1 MDTIVGQNLGQY
13 HIIEEIAQGGMSTV
27 YRATQTSIGRDVAV
41 KVLPQALLHDTKFL
55 ERFNRE
61 VDVVAH
67 LQHPHILPVYDFGD
81 FQGIPY
87 VVMAYL
93 RGGTLGDYIQKQ
105 GPLPLDE
112 LLRLVRQIVDALDY
126 AHSKGIIHRDF
137 KPSNVLL
144 DEQRNTYLADF
155 GLAKIMEGSTH
166 LTGSM
171 MLGTPMYMAPEL
183 ANLEAPTKAVDIY
196 ALGITL
202 FQMLTGRL
210 PYETPTPAA
219 AILAH
224 VTQPIPMVNSAR
236 PDLPAGIQ
244 NVIDRAMAKAPAD
257 RFKTAGELLEAL
269 SEAIG
274 VSSAAPAAD
283 SQNALLMTNMLGQII
298 FVDQLCLKLLRRPLQ
313 DARAVM
319 GKSLAET
326 LGIDSKIASKLVEDV
341 RKNGEV
347 IGLDMMLKDAKGGT
361 VAVFCSATATF
372 DSQKAFVGMDV
383 TLKPY
388 AEASGPDQRTPFPL
402 NPVRMDTAEES
413 IFQVYFTAQ
422 LQALNKLLMQLGG
435 KRFRDHMEGVLNET
449 AQRNVWPIAFEDGQV
464 IVEPQTREPDIYRAL
479 LAKARTYAISLIG
492 EKVVLKELKAVDDR
506 MDPKM
511 LERVKEI
518 GIA

>member
-1 MDTIVGQNLGQY
+1 MDKLIGQDLGQY

-41 KVLPQALLHDTKFL
+41 KILPSAMMHDPKFL

-61 VDVVAH
+61 VEVVAS
-67 LQHPHILPVYDFGD
+67 LQHPHILPVYDFGEVN
-81 FQGIPY
+81 GIPF

-93 RGGTLGDYIQKQ
+93 RGGTLSDYIQHQ
-105 GPLPLDE
+105 GPLSLE
-112 LLRLVRQIVDALDY
+112 EVARLIRQIAEALDF
-126 AHSKGIIHRDF
+126 AHSKNIVHRDF

-155 GLAKIMEGSTH
+155 GLAKVMEGSTH

-183 ANLEAPTKAVDIY
+183 AAMEPPTKAIDIY
-196 ALGITL
+196 ALGVTL

-224 VTQPIPMVNSAR
+224 VTQPIPTVLTVRA
-236 PDLPAGIQ
+236 DLPAKIQ
-244 NVIDRAMAKAPAD
+244 DVIDRAMAKSPVE
-257 RFKTAGELLEAL
+257 RFQTAGELLEAL
-269 SEAIG
+269 NDAAG
-274 VSSAAPAAD
+274 LGSAAVPAHD

-298 FVDQLCLKLLRRPLQ
+298 FVDQQCLKLLRRPLQ

-319 GKSLAET
+319 GKSFAET
-326 LGIDSKIASKLVEDV
+326 LGVGSTTATELLEEV
-341 RKNGEV
+341 RKKGEV
-347 IGLDMMLKDAKGGT
+347 IGLQMAIKDSKGT
-361 VAVFCSATATF
+361 SIAVFCSATATY

-383 TLKPY
+383 TLKPFTETL
-388 AEASGPDQRTPFPL
+388 ATDQRTPVQE
-402 NPVRMDTAEES
+402 VRLDTAEES
-413 IFQVYFTAQ
+413 IFEVYFSAQ
-422 LQALNKLLMQLGG
+422 MQALSKLLVQLGG

-449 AQRNVWPIAFEDGQV
+449 AQRNVWPISFEDGHV

-479 LAKARTYAISLIG
+479 LAKAKTYAISLIG
-492 EKVVLKELKAVDDR
+492 ERVVAKEMKAVDDR

-511 LERVKEI
+511 LARVKEL
-518 GIA
+518 GIS